1 MIDSPQQNGGSTPPA
16 WPQTTLLVAEQLS
29 LLILD
34 VLELLAPKDA
44 GARAEIQA
52 RAQEMLNTVPAD
64 QWMRAI
70 TLQEIAAGKF

>member
-1 MIDSPQQNGGSTPPA
+1 MTGDSQLNSDA
-16 WPQTTLLVAEQLS
+16 PQTWPKTTLVVAEQLS
-29 LLILD
+29 LLVLD

>member
-1 MIDSPQQNGGSTPPA
+1 MTGDSQLNSDA
-16 WPQTTLLVAEQLS
+16 PQTWPKTTLVVAEQLS